1 MKKILKKLNS
11 RAFTLIELLVVIAII
26 GILAS
31 MLLPTLAKAKKK
43 ANRMKCTNNLGNIAK
58 AANAYAGAYDN
69 NTIYTTTP
77 EEGNAHY
84 RVINAGGSG
93 AWRGDWTWGMDP
105 YHWHCASHVYVD
117 DLGSAKAFHSPSD
130 PMTKRDNDTQ
140 NREGNGWG
148 WTSALP
154 SNNAAWQGNMGYRH
168 KSLDRGQSYGI
179 CLGAD
184 TAAGDSIVAT
194 TRNVG
199 GDDSENSSY
208 RRWYGGYNW
217 NRGFRRLWG
226 GDVRLCV
233 NMHNNKGNPF
243 NTKTEEYDGGKSAG
257 GPRGWIGSDNPG
269 SYKYYAVSGL
279 DKDQGNYVTMDGTA
293 VQANDVELA
302 GALKKHGDA
311 SGLANREPNFNMM
324 RMRK

>member
-1 MKKILKKLNS
+1 MKKILKKLDC

-31 MLLPTLAKAKKK
+31 MLLPVLAKAKKK
-43 ANRMKCTNNLGNIAK
+43 ANRMKCTNNLAQISK
-58 AANAYAGAYDN
+58 AHAAYSGVYDN
-69 NTIYTTTP
+69 TTIYTTTP

-84 RVINAGGSG
+84 RVINGGGSG

-105 YHWHCASHVYVD
+105 YHWHCASHVFVD
-117 DLGSAKAFHSPSD
+117 DLGSAKAFQSPSD
-130 PMTKRDNDTQ
+130 PATKRDNDTQ

-148 WTSALP
+148 WT
-154 SNNAAWQGNMGYRH
+154 NAMGLGGDGQANMGYRH
-168 KSLDRGQSYGI
+168 KSLDRGQSYAH

-184 TAAGDSIVAT
+184 AAVGDSIT
-194 TRNVG
+194 CLTRNVG

-233 NMHNNKGNPF
+233 NMHKNRGNPF
-243 NTKTEEYDGGKSAG
+243 NTKTEKYDGGASAG
-257 GPRGWIGSDNPG
+257 GPRPWIGSDAKG

-279 DKDQGNYVTMDGTA
+279 DADQGNYSLVDGSA
-293 VQANDVELA
+293 KQANNVELA
-302 GALKKHGDA
+302 GALKKHGEGVGYA
-311 SGLANREPNFNMM
+311 SREPNFNTM
-324 RMRK
+324 RIRK